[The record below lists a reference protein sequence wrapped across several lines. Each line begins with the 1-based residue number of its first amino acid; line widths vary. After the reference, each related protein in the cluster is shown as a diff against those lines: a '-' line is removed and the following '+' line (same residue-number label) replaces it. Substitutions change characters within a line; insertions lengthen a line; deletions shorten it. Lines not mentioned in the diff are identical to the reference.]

1 MQFNVALLFFL
12 VECCTSL
19 VLPIGTEFLLLGNLS
34 FSLLL
39 SFFFLYC
46 FSGGGLGRTSHFK
59 TMLSWKEV
67 LSFKFSFQPFHYSFF
82 H

>member
-12 VECCTSL
+12 VGCCTSL

-39 SFFFLYC
+39 SFFF
-46 FSGGGLGRTSHFK
+46 FTGGGGLGRTSHFK

-67 LSFKFSFQPFHYSFF
+67 LSFKFSFQPFHFSFF